1 MHLYDNHCS
10 GFVLRSR
17 SRFLKKIWYQRYSWA
32 FMGLFNWGQRFA
44 YFGLSSPIIVDVV
57 SHSGKPWDST
67 GLLNQGQKFA
77 SPVQNCVLAKSS
89 PKIKLSIRILRLSKT
104 PILVTVYISM
114 PCCTKFRGQEINLS
128 IFVLQSLILDTLKC
142 WTLPN
147 SG

>member
-1 MHLYDNHCS
+1 
-10 GFVLRSR
+10 
-17 SRFLKKIWYQRYSWA
+17 
-32 FMGLFNWGQRFA
+32 MGLFNWGQRFA

-147 SG
+147 SGLKCKNPVKYLTLPNMFSKIYCNFDKFRNSKA